1 MDMLIEDHLH
11 NPIKALD
18 VFSLSIQYLKDE
30 CIELFQKKHINVAN
44 DEILWILT
52 VPAIWDESAKQFMR
66 KAAEQVACISFF
78 FYETI
83 IFQRAFLITF
93 WMVSICL

>member
-1 MDMLIEDHLH
+1 MLIEDHQH

-30 CIELFQKKHINVAN
+30 CFELFQKKHINIPN

-52 VPAIWDESAKQFMR
+52 VPAIWDQSAKEFMR
-66 KAAEQVACISFF
+66 KAAEQVTSIPFF
-78 FYETI
+78 LYETI

-93 WMVSICL
+93 WIVSICL